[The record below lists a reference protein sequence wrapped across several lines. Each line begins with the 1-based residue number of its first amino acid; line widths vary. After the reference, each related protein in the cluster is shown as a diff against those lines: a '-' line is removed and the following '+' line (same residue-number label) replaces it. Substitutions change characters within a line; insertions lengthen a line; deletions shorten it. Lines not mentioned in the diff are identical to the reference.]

1 MRLDKNTVAALGLP
15 EGVSDKIH
23 FDSELSGF
31 GYRVRRSAGGE
42 LLRSYIAQ
50 YRSGG
55 ASKRLLIGDAAKITC
70 AQARELAKK
79 ALADVVRGEDPSAVK
94 ADRRT
99 KDELRFSTLA
109 ARYIEARSRKLR
121 PSSMRIIRMH
131 LTGDYFAALHGMPI
145 DTIKRANVAACLTA
159 ITSDA
164 VRRQMHTIAM
174 TFFAWC
180 MTEGLIESNPVIGT
194 ARPDKAIARDRVLTD
209 AELSA
214 IWKACNG
221 EPSGAQADHNIIV
234 KLLMLLG
241 CRREEVGG
249 MRWDELSDGVWSLPA
264 ERSKNK
270 VARKIIL
277 PAAALDLLDGV
288 HRNGRD
294 RVFGQRSA
302 TLGFVRWSGE
312 KKKLDAACGVSGWHL
327 HDIRRSMRS
336 GLSRI
341 GVLPH
346 IAEEA
351 IGHVTH
357 KSGVVGVYDRHD
369 YSGEVKTAPA
379 MWADH
384 LLMVVNGGERKVV
397 PLRA

>member
-1 MRLDKNTVAALGLP
+1 MRLDKNTVATLGLP

-23 FDSELSGF
+23 FDGELSGF

-55 ASKRLLIGDAAKITC
+55 ASKRLLLGDASKLTC
-70 AQARELAKK
+70 AQARELAKV
-79 ALADVVRGEDPSAVK
+79 ALADVVRGKDPSAVK

-99 KDELRFSTLA
+99 KDELRFATLA

-121 PSSMRIIRMH
+121 ASSMRVIRMH
-131 LTGDYFAALHGMPI
+131 LTGDYFAALHSMPI
-145 DTIKRANVAACLTA
+145 DQIKRANVAACMTA
-159 ITSDA
+159 IASDA
-164 VRRQMHTIAM
+164 VRRQMRTIAM

-180 MTEGLIESNPVIGT
+180 IEQGLLESNPVDGT
-194 ARPDKAIARDRVLTD
+194 AAPEKAVARERVLTD
-209 AELSA
+209 NELAA
-214 IWKACNG
+214 IWKACSG
-221 EPSGAQADHNIIV
+221 EASGTQADHNLIV
-234 KLLMLLG
+234 KLLMLTG
-241 CRREEVGG
+241 CRREEIGG
-249 MRWDELSDGVWSLPA
+249 MRWDELKNGVWMLPA

-270 VARKIIL
+270 VARRIIL
-277 PAAALDLLDGV
+277 PAAALELLDGV

-294 RVFGQRSA
+294 RIFGQRSV

-312 KKKLDAACGVSGWHL
+312 KKKLDVACGVSDWHL
-327 HDIRRSMRS
+327 HDIRRTMRT

-346 IAEEA
+346 IAEEVM
-351 IGHVTH
+351 GHTTH
-357 KSGVVGVYDRHD
+357 KAGVIGTYDRHD
-369 YSGEVKTAPA
+369 YSSEVGTALA
-379 MWADH
+379 RWAEELRVIID
-384 LLMVVNGGERKVV
+384 GGDRKVV